1 MEEKNITW
9 RDHTTYHP
17 EENTDALVYTDED
30 KMKVARL
37 CRGKWDT
44 YQKIIGWYP
53 LPKDK
58 PTKVKKK
65 KKGE

>member
-1 MEEKNITW
+1 ME
-9 RDHTTYHP
+9 RPYYSPP
-17 EENTDALVYTDED
+17 EENTDVLVYTDED

>member
-9 RDHTTYHP
+9 RDPTTYHP
-17 EENTDALVYTDED
+17 EENTDVLVYTDED
-30 KMKVARL
+30 KMKVVRL

>member
-9 RDHTTYHP
+9 RDPTTYHP
-17 EENTDALVYTDED
+17 EENTDVLVYTDED

-44 YQKIIGWYP
+44 YQKIIGWYH

>member
-1 MEEKNITW
+1 MTW
-9 RDHTTYHP
+9 RDHATDPP
-17 EENTDALVYTDED
+17 EANTDVLVYTDED

-58 PTKVKKK
+58 HTKVKNK

>member
-1 MEEKNITW
+1 MTW
-9 RDHTTYHP
+9 RDHTTDQP
-17 EENTDALVYTDED
+17 EANTDVLVYTDED

-53 LPKDK
+53 LPNDK